1 MDHNDFIQRHIQEE
15 EHVHR
20 RPLNDD
26 PNDDFVAIDFETMT
40 SKRTSAC
47 ALGMVKVIDGVIM
60 QKFYTLINPIRDIH
74 TDKQPNRPIH
84 GISLSSVEKTFSFKE
99 IFEGIKM
106 FINGYPIVCH
116 NKGFDISV
124 LNSMMDFYGLEGI
137 DTTNV
142 ICTYSMTG
150 LSISECCERFGIPE
164 INHHDALW
172 DAEVCARIYLELLG
186 KPIIETK
193 CGFYSSE
200 DSFGDHKLNKKYRT
214 KLDEDEVTDKSTIF
228 YNSKVVITGVFETY
242 SRNELGELIQKLG
255 AKINQS
261 ISTQTNIVIVGE
273 SAGPRKMEKITEL
286 KDAGIDIRIIRE
298 QELLSI
304 LNREL

>member
-1 MDHNDFIQRHIQEE
+1 M
-15 EHVHR
+15 
-20 RPLNDD
+20 
-26 PNDDFVAIDFETMT
+26 
-40 SKRTSAC
+40 
-47 ALGMVKVIDGVIM
+47 
-60 QKFYTLINPIRDIH
+60 
-74 TDKQPNRPIH
+74 
-84 GISLSSVEKTFSFKE
+84 
-99 IFEGIKM
+99 
-106 FINGYPIVCH
+106 
-116 NKGFDISV
+116 
-124 LNSMMDFYGLEGI
+124 
-137 DTTNV
+137 
-142 ICTYSMTG
+142 
-150 LSISECCERFGIPE
+150 
-164 INHHDALW
+164 
-172 DAEVCARIYLELLG
+172 G